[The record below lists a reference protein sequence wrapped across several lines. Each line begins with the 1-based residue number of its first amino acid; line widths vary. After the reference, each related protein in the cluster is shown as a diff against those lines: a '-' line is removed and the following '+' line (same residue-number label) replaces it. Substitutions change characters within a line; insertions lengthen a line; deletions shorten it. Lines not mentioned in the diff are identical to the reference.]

1 MSDGAHRLT
10 VKAEIHSSDKDDS
23 ADTTTTT
30 EMCSACG
37 RPVKN
42 HIEAG
47 NGFGVECIWK
57 PREPTKAAANSQE
70 LPADPKDA
78 TSPPK
83 AAPVKSSPPK
93 TVSEDEIARLQ
104 AERDKLLRQ
113 YEAARLQQEIA
124 GLRAALGT
132 SVTDLATPS
141 QALGASV
148 GDPTTVPVPKNVAP
162 PPPTKLQNIKHQPQ
176 IKTALKRLSSSVDFL
191 NDILSH
197 STDGDDYFGDQ
208 ETLDTEQWSPSSS
221 FVKKDE
227 DPNLVASRTG
237 YLRQRMALQSD
248 RLQHL
253 SRKHSENRV
262 GIDHVRDWLENSHAA
277 HNGEG
282 TRTGSTDSGV
292 RSPAVSPTSV
302 FGGSMPDVND
312 GQGQKSRRIPARSQS
327 FQIGQLRQTPRV
339 SIVTPHEQ
347 GLTRS
352 EALMRRRTLQNERVQ
367 YWNSKLITNERE
379 RVQRSA
385 VQNWLENKHTGQT
398 AADRRRHHSDT
409 RGYQRGPNIGRPGVE
424 VFNPSYVGGSMPD
437 LHNYKVKHQHG
448 ELWSHGKTESTRKL
462 SELGAIG
469 EGVEEA
475 VTEDA
480 NDYHAKAENGQVTK
494 HPGKFPSTSSK
505 EDRRFQKHNNTSKQV
520 NKNSEALKTADA
532 VVKTMAGSSMKNEQS
547 ARKTPTTDTSQ
558 SLATSEEAPRRRSR
572 HNSRKQETVRPRDR
586 EAKNP
591 RGAEVKSTADIVSHF
606 FEDERIPKAD
616 TRLKREPKGASG
628 GEVGLPS
635 RNHPEKQD
643 ARSKKA
649 PQENLNPREPRKFSR
664 STSRRPHSPSRS
676 PRRHHSPARSPQRHH
691 SSSRNTRK
699 PRSPS
704 RHPKKPADNRSRR
717 DTPDPRRRATKNEP
731 GRSRSMDVE
740 KNRPTRRGQRP
751 SARDP
756 SNLRSR
762 RSTETSSDGKTGI
775 VRKEEEQP
783 VERKR
788 NPSGRPTMD
797 QASDAQKG
805 NTSKG
810 WTSMMSL
817 GQTVDHTMDS
827 GLTRTKLPDD
837 QRATWK
843 TYRTGEDVSKTPY
856 IDTKPGFFDGFR
868 GSFLNLVGGDEQKEK
883 NPVAPNVLMVSWA
896 V

>member
-47 NGFGVECIWK
+47 NGFGAECIWK

-83 AAPVKSSPPK
+83 AAPEKSSPSK
-93 TVSEDEIARLQ
+93 TVSEDEIAKLQ

-132 SVTDLATPS
+132 SVPDLATPS
-141 QALGASV
+141 QALGATV
-148 GDPTTVPVPKNVAP
+148 GDPPTAPVPKNVAP

-248 RLQHL
+248 RLRDL

-282 TRTGSTDSGV
+282 ARTGSTDS
-292 RSPAVSPTSV
+292 
-302 FGGSMPDVND
+302 
-312 GQGQKSRRIPARSQS
+312 
-327 FQIGQLRQTPRV
+327 
-339 SIVTPHEQ
+339 E
-347 GLTRS
+347 
-352 EALMRRRTLQNERVQ
+352 
-367 YWNSKLITNERE
+367 
-379 RVQRSA
+379 
-385 VQNWLENKHTGQT
+385 
-398 AADRRRHHSDT
+398 
-409 RGYQRGPNIGRPGVE
+409 
-424 VFNPSYVGGSMPD
+424 
-437 LHNYKVKHQHG
+437 
-448 ELWSHGKTESTRKL
+448 
-462 SELGAIG
+462 
-469 EGVEEA
+469 
-475 VTEDA
+475 
-480 NDYHAKAENGQVTK
+480 
-494 HPGKFPSTSSK
+494 FPSTSSK

-520 NKNSEALKTADA
+520 NKISEGMTTADA
-532 VVKTMAGSSMKNEQS
+532 VVKTMAGSSMRNEQP

-572 HNSRKQETVRPRDR
+572 HQSRKQETARPRDR
-586 EAKNP
+586 ESKNP
-591 RGAEVKSTADIVSHF
+591 RGAEVKTTADIVSHF
-606 FEDERIPKAD
+606 FEDERIPKED
-616 TRLKREPKGASG
+616 TRPKRASG
-628 GEVGLPS
+628 GEVGHPS
-635 RNHPEKQD
+635 SKHQEKQD

-649 PQENLNPREPRKFSR
+649 PHENLNPREPRKSSR

-676 PRRHHSPARSPQRHH
+676 PRRHHSPSRSPRRHH
-691 SSSRNTRK
+691 SPSRSPRRHHSPSRNTRT

-704 RHPKKPADNRSRR
+704 RHPKTRRQPADNRSRR

-731 GRSRSMDVE
+731 GRSHSMDVE

-751 SARDP
+751 SAKDP

-775 VRKEEEQP
+775 VRGEEKHP
-783 VERKR
+783 VQRKR

-797 QASDAQKG
+797 QTSDAQKG
-805 NTSKG
+805 
-810 WTSMMSL
+810 
-817 GQTVDHTMDS
+817 
-827 GLTRTKLPDD
+827 
-837 QRATWK
+837 
-843 TYRTGEDVSKTPY
+843 
-856 IDTKPGFFDGFR
+856 FFDGFK
-868 GSFLNLVGGDEQKEK
+868 GSFLNLVGGDEQKER
-883 NPVAPNVLMVSWA
+883 NPAAPNVSAWGEDTGRSHRNPPDDSSSHGFLGGLKPSVSLSWDKDGRIQEERNQA
-896 V
+896 GPFMGSYAGGEDGGNRENVGFLQSLGQTFGVSQDENKQKESPAWTDDIKGFIFGSREVEDIEQDDRARLASLNVGNVFGIKEDDDRRQSTDITPAMMSQMSEKRGQKAEEEPSSFWNFLGFGGSDDVEPPRTSRGAEGRKGATPATRRGDNPVKDFFIDLF